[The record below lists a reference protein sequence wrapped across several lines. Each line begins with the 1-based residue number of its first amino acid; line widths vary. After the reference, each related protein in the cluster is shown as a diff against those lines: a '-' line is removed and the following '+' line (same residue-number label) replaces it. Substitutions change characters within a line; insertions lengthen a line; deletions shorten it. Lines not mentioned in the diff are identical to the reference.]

1 MAITK
6 DKKKQLIKGYVEDLK
21 SSNNIVI
28 IQQKAVP
35 VNAANRLRK
44 DLSGTEGKFNVI
56 RKRLFLIAVKEAGL
70 DAIDIA
76 TLDGP
81 VVAIFAKGDEFAP
94 IKVVNKYLK
103 EFKADDKGT
112 SMTFLGGRFG
122 KKRESAEYVSEL
134 ANIPSKEELLSKLA
148 YLFNYPLTSLACV
161 LSEIAKKGGD
171 VEIKGDREI
180 TKTEAKEG
188 TINPQITTE
197 SPNPKA

>member
-6 DKKKQLIKGYVEDLK
+6 DKKKQLIKWYVEDLK

-44 DLSGTEGKFNVI
+44 DLSGTEWKFNVI

-112 SMTFLGGRFG
+112 SMTFLWGRFG

-161 LSEIAKKGGD
+161 LSKIAKKGGD

>member
-1 MAITK
+1 MAVTK
-6 DKKKQLIKGYVEDLK
+6 DKKKQLIKWYVEDLK

-44 DLSGTEGKFNVI
+44 DLSGTEWKFNVI

-112 SMTFLGGRFG
+112 SMTFLWGRFG

-161 LSEIAKKGGD
+161 LSKIAKKGGD

>member
-6 DKKKQLIKGYVEDLK
+6 DKKKQLIKWYVEDLK

-44 DLSGTEGKFNVI
+44 DLSGTEWKFNVI

-112 SMTFLGGRFG
+112 SMTFLWGRFG